1 MGEGWLL
8 LFLNSVLLVRVERA
22 RVVDGMHEGEWVLAL
37 RGHHRTAWHG
47 KGLHQQWAL
56 TIVYSLIIQ
65 EQILKFVCSFLFYLS
80 SSSLNPRSS
89 FDGHISLNMNCSA
102 V

>member
-1 MGEGWLL
+1 MECMRENGCLHCEGIIAQHGTERDCISNG
-8 LFLNSVLLVRVERA
+8 LF
-22 RVVDGMHEGEWVLAL
+22 
-37 RGHHRTAWHG
+37 
-47 KGLHQQWAL
+47 

-80 SSSLNPRSS
+80 SSSLHPRSS
-89 FDGHISLNMNCSA
+89 FDGPISLNMNCSA